1 MKQHARGARA
11 AYAYATPSYSCQ
23 LTATPDC
30 PKIRR
35 MRERAFMGADRRIW
49 LVRPRPTS
57 RRGEVGTHVTLEL
70 MTDGET
76 RVVTCRQEEWD
87 TLAPDFAALLARSL
101 PGGAS
106 RGITRRVEEASPLE
120 PD

>member
-1 MKQHARGARA
+1 
-11 AYAYATPSYSCQ
+11 
-23 LTATPDC
+23 
-30 PKIRR
+30 

-87 TLAPDFAALLARSL
+87 TPAPDFPALLARSL

-106 RGITRRVEEASPLE
+106 RGVTRRVETSPLE